1 MRLVDELLSIS
12 ADRLCGVAWIERD
25 CNSNAIR
32 TWTWSDVKWH
42 TASAAKFLVANEV
55 RPGDRVVNLGRNSL
69 AWAVLDLACSAINAV
84 HVPIDSRFSPS
95 QRERC
100 IALVEPKILFGD
112 TIAEG
117 IHKLG
122 ELLQHPIV
130 SERLETM
137 VRPFHSYELANI
149 LFTSGTTGS
158 PRGVMLSH
166 QNLISNAYAKLDA
179 MPQDHSDHRLNFLP
193 FLHAYARTCELTTW
207 LISRS
212 SMEVANGIDGVLCN
226 ATMAQPTLINGVPVF
241 YDRLVAKWGQ
251 AGGTKSDLH
260 GILGERIRRLA
271 SGGATLS
278 DRVRTPF
285 AKVNMPI
292 FQGYGLT
299 ESSPVVCSNRA
310 GVGKE
315 DSNLIEVGPP
325 VKGVEIKIDSESR
338 LWVSGEGVMLGY
350 WREPEATRAK
360 LVDRW
365 LDTGDLAEFVSG
377 ANLEQEKSVIRILG
391 RADDTIVLSNGYK
404 VQPFP
409 IENIL
414 KSQPWVSQCMLI
426 GKNRPHTVLILKLA
440 SPAEVDEVSLA
451 MYQSQVEKLLSD
463 FPRHAIPKQL
473 VVVEEAW
480 TTDNGLVN
488 FKGGLNRKAIEA
500 EFERL
505 RIAYR
510 LA

>member
-1 MRLVDELLSIS
+1 MRLVDQLLNIS
-12 ADRLCGVAWIERD
+12 ADQLCGIAWVERN
-25 CNSNAIR
+25 CNSDAPQ
-32 TWTWSDVKWH
+32 TWRWSDVKRY
-42 TASAAKFLVANEV
+42 TASAARFLIDHSVG
-55 RPGDRVVNLGRNSL
+55 PGDRVVNLGANSL

-100 IALVEPKILFGD
+100 IGLVEPKMLFGD
-112 TIAEG
+112 SISDG
-117 IHKLG
+117 VRDLG
-122 ELLQHPIV
+122 ELLHQPSV
-130 SERLETM
+130 SERLETL
-137 VRPFHSYELANI
+137 VRPFQANELANI
-149 LFTSGTTGS
+149 LFTSGTTGC

-166 QNLISNAYAKLDA
+166 RNLISNAYAKLDA
-179 MPQDHSDHRLNFLP
+179 MPQDHNDHRLNFLP
-193 FLHAYARTCELTTW
+193 FSHAYARTCELTTW
-207 LISRS
+207 LITRS
-212 SMEVANGIDGVLCN
+212 SMEVANGIDGVLTK
-226 ATMAQPTLINGVPVF
+226 APLAQPTLINGVPVF
-241 YDRLVAKWGQ
+241 YERLVAKWGQ
-251 AGGTKSDLH
+251 EGGTQSALH
-260 GILGERIRRLA
+260 ELLGERIRRLA

-278 DRVRTPF
+278 DTVRALF

-310 GVGKE
+310 GVGQE
-315 DSNLIEVGPP
+315 TSILNEVGPP
-325 VKGVEIKIDSESR
+325 VKGVEIKLDSDSR

-377 ANLEQEKSVIRILG
+377 TNSDQDKGVIRILG

-409 IENIL
+409 IEKIL
-414 KSQPWVSQCMLI
+414 KSQPWVSQCMLV
-426 GKNRPHTVLILKLA
+426 GRNCPHTVLLLKLT
-440 SPAEVDEVSLA
+440 SPVQADVASLA
-451 MYQSQVEKLLSD
+451 EYQSQVELLLSD

-473 VVVEEAW
+473 VVVEDAW
-480 TTDNGLVN
+480 TTDNGMLN

-505 RIAYR
+505 RRAP
-510 LA
+510 LT